1 VPAMP
6 ARLLGRHTYRKDG
19 TTYCGGEVI
28 KKPFPFDKV
37 VTTLRRYY
45 KDEVPSVTKIA
56 SEKRD
61 PYLVLI
67 GCILSLRTKDE
78 VTDVAAERL
87 FQKARSPREM
97 LSLPVDELQQLIYP
111 VGFYR
116 TKART
121 IQEISTTILEKYRG
135 EVPSTMDELLSLK
148 GVGRKTANIV
158 ITEGFNKAG
167 IAVDTHVHRISNR
180 LGAVRTRNPHE
191 TEDALR
197 ETLPRKYWKV
207 YNMLLVTHGKRTC
220 QPISPFCSRCPIYTF
235 CKRVGVTRSR

>member
-1 VPAMP
+1 MA
-6 ARLLGRHTYRKDG
+6 
-19 TTYCGGEVI
+19 
-28 KKPFPFDKV
+28 FPFDKV
-37 VTTLRRYY
+37 VTTLRNFY
-45 KDEVPSVTKIA
+45 KGDVPSVTKVA
-56 SEKRD
+56 NKRRD
-61 PYLVLI
+61 PFLVLV

-78 VTDVAAERL
+78 ITDVAAERL
-87 FQKARSPREM
+87 FQRVRNPREI
-97 LSLPVDELQQLIYP
+97 LALRVKELERLIYP

-121 IQEISTTILEKYRG
+121 IQEIAKTILEKYNG
-135 EVPSTMDELLSLK
+135 KVPETMEELLSFK

-180 LGAVRTRNPHE
+180 LGAVSTRNPNE

-197 ETLPRKYWKV
+197 KVLPRKHWRI

-220 QPISPFCSRCPIYTF
+220 APLSPFCSRCPIYAF
-235 CKRVGVTRSR
+235 CERVGVTRSR

>member
-1 VPAMP
+1 M
-6 ARLLGRHTYRKDG
+6 D
-19 TTYCGGEVI
+19 
-28 KKPFPFDKV
+28 FPFDSIVKI
-37 VTTLRRYY
+37 LQRFY
-45 KDEVPSVTKIA
+45 KDDVPSVTKVA
-56 SEKRD
+56 NEEKD
-61 PYLVLI
+61 PFLVLV

-78 VTDVAAERL
+78 VTEAAMDRL
-87 FQKARSPREM
+87 MRRACTP
-97 LSLPVDELQQLIYP
+97 LGILALPVQELERIIYP

-121 IQEISTTILEKYRG
+121 IQEISKTLLETYNGK
-135 EVPSTMDELLSLK
+135 VPDTMDQLLSFK

-180 LGAVRTRNPHE
+180 LGAVCTRNPHQ

-197 ETLPRKYWKV
+197 KTLPRKYWKI

-220 QPISPFCSRCPIYTF
+220 APLSPFCSRCPIYAH

>member
-1 VPAMP
+1 MA
-6 ARLLGRHTYRKDG
+6 
-19 TTYCGGEVI
+19 
-28 KKPFPFDKV
+28 FPFDKV
-37 VTTLRRYY
+37 VTTLQNFY
-45 KDEVPSVTKIA
+45 KGDVPSVTKVA
-56 SEKRD
+56 NERKD
-61 PYLVLI
+61 PFLVLV
-67 GCILSLRTKDE
+67 GCILSLRTKDV

-87 FQKARSPREM
+87 FQRARNPRET
-97 LSLPVDELQQLIYP
+97 LALRVKELERLIYP

-121 IQEISTTILEKYRG
+121 IQEISKTILEKYNG
-135 EVPSTMDELLSLK
+135 KVPETMEELLSFK

-180 LGAVRTRNPHE
+180 LGAVSTGNPNE
-191 TEDALR
+191 TENALR
-197 ETLPRKYWKV
+197 KVLPRKHWRI

-220 QPISPFCSRCPIYTF
+220 APLSPFCSRCPIYAF

>member
-1 VPAMP
+1 M
-6 ARLLGRHTYRKDG
+6 
-19 TTYCGGEVI
+19 
-28 KKPFPFDKV
+28 
-37 VTTLRRYY
+37 
-45 KDEVPSVTKIA
+45 PSVTKVA
-56 SEKRD
+56 NKGRD
-61 PYLVLI
+61 PFLVLV

-87 FQKARSPREM
+87 FQRARTPREM
-97 LSLPVDELQQLIYP
+97 IELPTDALEQLIYP

-121 IQEISTTILEKYRG
+121 IKGISQTILEKYG
-135 EVPSTMDELLSLK
+135 GQVPDTIEDLLSLK

-180 LGAVRTRNPHE
+180 FGAVRTKNPHE

-197 ETLPRKYWKV
+197 RVLPRKHWRI

-220 QPISPFCSRCPIYTF
+220 TPLSPFCSRCPIYAP
-235 CKRVGVTRSR
+235 CKRVDVTRSR

>member
-1 VPAMP
+1 MA
-6 ARLLGRHTYRKDG
+6 
-19 TTYCGGEVI
+19 
-28 KKPFPFDKV
+28 FPFDKV
-37 VTTLRRYY
+37 VTTLQKFYR
-45 KDEVPSVTKIA
+45 DDVPSVTRIA
-56 SEKRD
+56 KERKD
-61 PYLVLI
+61 PFLVLV

-78 VTDVAAERL
+78 VTDVAVDRL
-87 FQKARSPREM
+87 IRKARTPREV
-97 LSLPVDELQQLIYP
+97 LALPVKELERLIYP

-121 IQEISTTILEKYRG
+121 IQGISKTILEKYNG
-135 EVPSTMDELLSLK
+135 KVPETMEELLSFK

-180 LGAVRTRNPHE
+180 LGTVSTKNPYG

-197 ETLPRKYWKV
+197 RILPRKYWRV

-220 QPISPFCSRCPIYTF
+220 TPLSPFCSRCPVYTF
-235 CKRVGVTRSR
+235 CKRIGVSRSR

>member
-1 VPAMP
+1 M
-6 ARLLGRHTYRKDG
+6 D
-19 TTYCGGEVI
+19 
-28 KKPFPFDKV
+28 FPFDSIVKI
-37 VTTLRRYY
+37 LQRFY
-45 KDEVPSVTKIA
+45 KDDVPSVTKVA
-56 SEKRD
+56 NEEKD
-61 PYLVLI
+61 PFLVLV

-78 VTDVAAERL
+78 VTEAAMDRL
-87 FQKARSPREM
+87 MRRARTP
-97 LSLPVDELQQLIYP
+97 LGILALPVQELERIIYP

-121 IQEISTTILEKYRG
+121 IQEISKTLLETYNGK
-135 EVPSTMDELLSLK
+135 VPDTMDQLLSFK

-180 LGAVRTRNPHE
+180 LGAVCTSNPHQ

-197 ETLPRKYWKV
+197 KTLPRKYWKI

-220 QPISPFCSRCPIYTF
+220 APLSPFCSRCPIYAH

>member
-1 VPAMP
+1 MA
-6 ARLLGRHTYRKDG
+6 
-19 TTYCGGEVI
+19 
-28 KKPFPFDKV
+28 FPFDRI
-37 VTTLRRYY
+37 VTTLQGFY
-45 KDEVPSVTKIA
+45 KGDLPSVTKVA
-56 SEKRD
+56 RKNKD
-61 PYLVLI
+61 PFLVLI

-78 VTDVAAERL
+78 VTDVAAARL
-87 FQKARSPREM
+87 FQRVRTPREM
-97 LSLPVDELQQLIYP
+97 LSLPVKELERLIYP

-121 IQEISTTILEKYRG
+121 IQGVSKMILEQYSGK
-135 EVPSTMDELLSLK
+135 VPDTMEELLSFK

-180 LGAVRTRNPHE
+180 LGAVSTRNPNE

-197 ETLPRKYWKV
+197 NVLPRKYWRV

-220 QPISPFCSRCPIYTF
+220 TPLSPFCSRCPVYKY

>member
-1 VPAMP
+1 M
-6 ARLLGRHTYRKDG
+6 
-19 TTYCGGEVI
+19 
-28 KKPFPFDKV
+28 PFPFDKV
-37 VTTLRRYY
+37 VNILQNVY
-45 KDEVPSVTKIA
+45 KGDVPSVTKVA
-56 SEKRD
+56 NERRD
-61 PYLVLI
+61 PFLVLV

-87 FQKARSPREM
+87 FRKARTPREI
-97 LSLPVDELQQLIYP
+97 LALPIKELERLIYP

-121 IQEISTTILEKYRG
+121 VQGISQTIIETYNGK
-135 EVPSTMDELLSLK
+135 VPETMEDLLSLK

-158 ITEGFNKAG
+158 MTEGFNKAG

-180 LGAVRTRNPHE
+180 LGAVNTRNPHE

-197 ETLPRKYWKV
+197 RALPRKYWRI

-220 QPISPFCSRCPIYTF
+220 SPLSPFCGRCPIYAF
-235 CKRVGVTRSR
+235 CKRVSVTRSR

>member
-1 VPAMP
+1 MA
-6 ARLLGRHTYRKDG
+6 
-19 TTYCGGEVI
+19 
-28 KKPFPFDKV
+28 FPFDKI
-37 VTTLRRYY
+37 VTILQDFY
-45 KDEVPSVTKIA
+45 KGDLPSVTKVA
-56 SEKRD
+56 KERKD
-61 PYLVLI
+61 PFLVFI

-78 VTDVAAERL
+78 VTDVAAARL
-87 FQKARSPREM
+87 FRRARTPREM
-97 LSLPVDELQQLIYP
+97 LALSVGELERLIYP
-111 VGFYR
+111 VGFHR

-121 IQEISTTILEKYRG
+121 IQDISKKVLEQYNGK
-135 EVPSTMDELLSLK
+135 VPDTMEELLSFK

-180 LGAVRTRNPHE
+180 LGAVSTRNPNE

-197 ETLPRKYWKV
+197 KVLPRKYWRV

-220 QPISPFCSRCPIYTF
+220 APLSPFCSRCPVYMY

>member
-1 VPAMP
+1 MAF
-6 ARLLGRHTYRKDG
+6 A
-19 TTYCGGEVI
+19 
-28 KKPFPFDKV
+28 FDTIVK
-37 VTTLRRYY
+37 TLQSSY
-45 KDEVPSVTKIA
+45 KDDVPSVTRVANETK
-56 SEKRD
+56 D
-61 PYLVLI
+61 PFLVLI

-78 VTDVAAERL
+78 VTDAAAERL
-87 FQKARSPREM
+87 VQRARNPREI
-97 LSLPVDELQQLIYP
+97 LALTVEELERLIYP

-121 IQEISTTILEKYRG
+121 IQGISRTILERYTGK
-135 EVPSTMDELLSLK
+135 VPDTMEELLSFK

-180 LGAVRTRNPHE
+180 LGAVSTKNPHQ

-197 ETLPRKYWKV
+197 TVLPRRYWKV

-220 QPISPFCSRCPIYTF
+220 TPLSPFCGRCPIYAF

>member
-1 VPAMP
+1 M
-6 ARLLGRHTYRKDG
+6 G
-19 TTYCGGEVI
+19 
-28 KKPFPFDKV
+28 FPFDKV
-37 VTTLRRYY
+37 VSTLQRYY
-45 KDEVPSVTKIA
+45 KGDVPSVTKVA
-56 SEKRD
+56 NKKRD
-61 PYLVLI
+61 PYLVLV

-78 VTDVAAERL
+78 VTDKAAERL
-87 FQKARSPREM
+87 FRRARNPREI
-97 LSLPVDELQQLIYP
+97 LTLPVTELERLIYP

-121 IQEISTTILEKYRG
+121 IQEISKTILEKYNG
-135 EVPSTMDELLSLK
+135 EVPETMDELLSFK

-180 LGAVRTRNPHE
+180 LGAVKTRNPYE

-197 ETLPRKYWKV
+197 NVLPRKYWKI

-220 QPISPFCSRCPIYTF
+220 TPLSPFCSRCPIYAF

>member
-1 VPAMP
+1 M
-6 ARLLGRHTYRKDG
+6 D
-19 TTYCGGEVI
+19 
-28 KKPFPFDKV
+28 FPFDSIVKI
-37 VTTLRRYY
+37 LQRFY
-45 KDEVPSVTKIA
+45 KDDVPSVTKVA
-56 SEKRD
+56 NEEKD
-61 PYLVLI
+61 PFLVLV

-78 VTDVAAERL
+78 VTEAAMDRL
-87 FQKARSPREM
+87 MRRARTP
-97 LSLPVDELQQLIYP
+97 LGILALPVQELERIIYP

-121 IQEISTTILEKYRG
+121 IQEISKTLLETYNGK
-135 EVPSTMDELLSLK
+135 VPDTMDQLLSFK

-180 LGAVRTRNPHE
+180 LSAVSTRNPHQ

-197 ETLPRKYWKV
+197 KTLPRKYWKI

-220 QPISPFCSRCPIYTF
+220 APLSPFCSRCPIYAH

>member
-1 VPAMP
+1 MA
-6 ARLLGRHTYRKDG
+6 
-19 TTYCGGEVI
+19 
-28 KKPFPFDKV
+28 FPFDKV
-37 VTTLRRYY
+37 VTILQDSY
-45 KDEVPSVTKIA
+45 KGDVPSVTKVA
-56 SEKRD
+56 NENKD
-61 PYLVLI
+61 PFLVLI

-78 VTDVAAERL
+78 VTEVAAARL
-87 FQKARSPREM
+87 FRKAHTPGEI
-97 LSLPVDELQQLIYP
+97 LSLPVRELEKLIYP

-121 IQEISTTILEKYRG
+121 IQGISKKVLEEYNGK
-135 EVPSTMDELLSLK
+135 VPDTMEELLSFN

-180 LGAVRTRNPHE
+180 LGAVCTKNPNE

-197 ETLPRKYWKV
+197 KVLPRKHWRL

-220 QPISPFCSRCPIYTF
+220 APLSPFCSRCPIYRF
-235 CKRVGVTRSR
+235 CERVGVTRSR

>member
-1 VPAMP
+1 M
-6 ARLLGRHTYRKDG
+6 
-19 TTYCGGEVI
+19 E
-28 KKPFPFDKV
+28 FPFDKV
-37 VTTLRRYY
+37 VTTLQRYY
-45 KDEVPSVTKIA
+45 KGDVPSVTKVA
-56 SEKRD
+56 KKKRD
-61 PYLVLI
+61 PYLVLV

-78 VTDVAAERL
+78 VTDKAAERL
-87 FQKARSPREM
+87 FRKARNPREI
-97 LSLPVDELQQLIYP
+97 LALPVTELERLIYP

-121 IQEISTTILEKYRG
+121 IQEISNTILEKYSG
-135 EVPSTMDELLSLK
+135 KVPETMDELLSLK

-158 ITEGFNKAG
+158 ITEGFNKPG

-180 LGAVRTRNPHE
+180 LGAVETRNPYE

-197 ETLPRKYWKV
+197 KVLPRKYWKI

-220 QPISPFCSRCPIYTF
+220 TPLSPFCNRCPIYVS

>member
-1 VPAMP
+1 MA
-6 ARLLGRHTYRKDG
+6 
-19 TTYCGGEVI
+19 
-28 KKPFPFDKV
+28 FPFDKV
-37 VTTLRRYY
+37 VTTLQDYY
-45 KDEVPSVTKIA
+45 KGDVPSVTKVA
-56 SEKRD
+56 NRNRD

-78 VTDVAAERL
+78 VTDVAAQRL
-87 FQKARSPREM
+87 FQRACNPREILA
-97 LSLPVDELQQLIYP
+97 LSVKELEQLIYP

-121 IQEISTTILEKYRG
+121 IQEISKTILEKYNG
-135 EVPSTMDELLSLK
+135 KVPETMEELLSFK

-180 LGAVRTRNPHE
+180 LGAVSTRNPHE
-191 TEDALR
+191 TEYALR
-197 ETLPRKYWKV
+197 KVLPRKYWRV

-220 QPISPFCSRCPIYTF
+220 TPLSPFCSRCPIYRC
-235 CKRVGVTRSR
+235 CKRVGITRSR